1 MDPLNQLD
9 LSDGLLTVTVQEG
22 QVFRVPLIE
31 TVRLFRAFAKKCSD
45 EGKDHY
51 SFLDMVIAHIREL
64 TTIQLNLAQADELSD
79 LVEAINAKKKQ
90 ERLSAMQS
98 MLTLPSSTES
108 TPSD

>member
-22 QVFRVPLIE
+22 QAFRVPLLE
-31 TVRLFRAFAKKCSD
+31 TVRVFRAFAKKCSD

-51 SFLDMVIAHIREL
+51 SFLDMVIAHVFASTEIA
-64 TTIQLNLAQADELSD
+64 LNLAQADEFSD
-79 LVEAINAKKKQ
+79 LVEVLNAKKKQ

-98 MLTLPSSTES
+98 MLTSPSSTAS